1 MREQKGWVILAVA
14 LAVLTAA
21 PVTGLAVTIC
31 DVQEYDEMGFS
42 LLEGEIVTV
51 RGVVTV
57 EPGVFQPEF
66 TSFFI
71 EWGDCGVN
79 VFHFDP
85 NIVSVTVGDTIDVTG
100 EVEEYQSSGTGAG
113 STTEIVLSSPSS
125 WSMVGEGDGEFEPTY
140 LNLQELGAEKN
151 EGRLCRTIGVVREK
165 NLPYDIYIHQPWS
178 GADIQVYGA
187 NTEIDLNVYD
197 VGDTIDV
204 TGNMMQYDR
213 TAPFFDGYELSPR
226 YQTDMKVA
234 IAPPPPEPEFWSNA
248 ALRIPSQIF
257 RPHGNEIIPI
267 VYLAP
272 DRSAVTMKIYD
283 LQGRVVRTL
292 TEDEYT
298 GYSTIP
304 EFLKNDFYVYGT
316 NGWDGRDDLRRLA
329 PAGAYVCRLEVEDR
343 DGQVSV
349 STAPIVVGVKLTR

>member
-1 MREQKGWVILAVA
+1 MRKQKGWVMLAVA

-21 PVTGLAVTIC
+21 PAAGQDVTIC
-31 DVQEYDEMGFS
+31 DVQEYDDMGFS
-42 LLEGEIVTV
+42 PLLGDTVIV

-57 EPGVFQPEF
+57 EPGVFQPDY

-71 EWGDCGVN
+71 EWGDCGVAI
-79 VFHFDP
+79 FDFEP
-85 NIVSVTVGDTIDVTG
+85 NIVTASVGDTIDVTG
-100 EVEEYQSSGTGAG
+100 EVNEYQSSTTGAG
-113 STTEIVLSSPSS
+113 STTQVLLSS
-125 WSMVGEGDGEFEPTY
+125 WSIVGEGDGEFEPTY
-140 LNLQELGAEKN
+140 LNLQELGVEEN
-151 EGRLCRTIGVVREK
+151 EGRLCRSIGVVREK
-165 NLPYDIYIHQPWS
+165 NLPDDIYIHQPWS
-178 GADIQVYGA
+178 GADILVLA
-187 NTEIDLNVYD
+187 RFNPAIDLSVYD

-204 TGNMMQYDR
+204 TGNMTQYDR
-213 TAPFFDGYELSPR
+213 TPPFLDGYQLSPR
-226 YQTDMKVA
+226 YQSDMKMA
-234 IAPPPPEPEFWSNA
+234 IAPPPPDPEFWSNA
-248 ALRIPSQIF
+248 ALRIPTQVF

-304 EFLKNDFYVYGT
+304 EFLKDDFFVDGT